1 MMRLIYRSI
10 LCLHPPAFRRRF
22 GGEMLW
28 IFDQALASEGVPA
41 LLWDGV
47 VSLARQW
54 LLRSGSWIIGAAMAG
69 AVIQVILVG
78 VGMLALGYSRAA
90 YPDSVPIGM
99 LSLLRLTA
107 WLVAGILL
115 TVLLAVLWF
124 RKVSL
129 CSNSSTL
136 RNATRALPPL
146 RT

>member
-1 MMRLIYRSI
+1 MRLLYRSI

-28 IFDQALASEGVPA
+28 IFDQALASAGVPA
-41 LLWDGV
+41 LLWDGL
-47 VSLARQW
+47 VSHGRQW
-54 LLRSGSWIIGAAMAG
+54 LLRSGSWLVGAAMAG

-78 VGMLALGYSRAA
+78 IGMLAAGHSRAA

-129 CSNSSTL
+129 CSNSAKS
-136 RNATRALPPL
+136 RNATRALSPL
-146 RT
+146 KT